1 MDEPLGVCRIERR
14 PDLPDDVRR
23 TRRRQRTLREQ
34 VGERLPS
41 YQPHVDVEMAVDLA
55 PVVDRDHMRFLQDR
69 GGSRLALKPCPEAL
83 VAGVL
88 VGQDLQRDGASL
100 VGVVGL
106 VHLTHP
112 APADQ
117 ARDGVL
123 AERRAD
129 ARFHPGSISRQ
140 ASSGASSL
148 RGTEISRGP
157 VLSAGI
163 SWPSPKKNMTA
174 SSVSAK
180 FRQSEAAVR
189 AWERCSSPAPAA
201 SARRARLRPKG
212 TPCRT

>member
-1 MDEPLGVCRIERR
+1 MMFCGLISRWTSPSACAASSAAPICPMMFD
-14 PDLPDDVRR
+14 R
-23 TRRRQRTLREQ
+23 TRRCQRALREQ
-34 VGERLPS
+34 VGERLPGH
-41 YQPHVDVEMAVDLA
+41 QPHVDVEMAIDLA

-69 GGSRLALKPCPEAL
+69 RGARFALKPCPEAL
-83 VAGVL
+83 VMGVL
-88 VGQDLQRDGASL
+88 VGQDLQRDSASL

-163 SWPSPKKNMTA
+163 NCPSPKKKMTA

-180 FRQSEAAVR
+180 FRQSDG
-189 AWERCSSPAPAA
+189 SSSSMGAP
-201 SARRARLRPKG
+201 
-212 TPCRT
+212 